1 MKVLINGRNGQVSH
15 ELQRRLGGVGELIVL
30 GRDQLDLAQ
39 PDQIRRQVQNLRPDL
54 IINAAAHTAV
64 DLAESEPQAAFAIN
78 AIAPGILAEEAR
90 ALDIP
95 LIHYSTDYV
104 FDGLKAGP
112 YNEDDTPNPLG
123 VYGKSKLAGEQA
135 IRDVQGKYLILRTSW
150 VYSTHGRNFLLT
162 MQRLLQE
169 KPELRVVA
177 DQIGAPTWA
186 GTIANSTLALIEHWQ
201 ANEVANWGTYHL
213 SAQGETSW
221 FGFAQAIGEALRQQ
235 GKPCA
240 ALHPQPDRSTRA
252 WIAVACNAIGAS
264 VNLTGRRRCASA
276 LPNKPEHQRRP
287 ALALKHDVS
296 ASQRRRVADMR
307 ACSRKRH

>member
-1 MKVLINGRNGQVSH
+1 MKVLINGRHGQVSH
-15 ELQRRLGGVGELIVL
+15 ELQRRLGAVGELIVL

-39 PDQIRRQVQNLRPDL
+39 PDQIRRQVQNVRPDL

-64 DLAESEPQAAFAIN
+64 DLAEIEPQSAFAIN
-78 AIAPGILAEEAR
+78 AVAPGILAEEAL

-104 FDGLKAGP
+104 FDGTKAAP

-135 IRDVQGKYLILRTSW
+135 IRDVHGKHLILRTSW

-169 KPELRVVA
+169 KPQLRVVA

-213 SAQGETSW
+213 TAQGETSW

-235 GKPCA
+235 GMPCA
-240 ALHPQPDRSTRA
+240 DLFAIPSSDYPTPAARPLNSRLDCSRLLRDWGVSQPDWRTALRE
-252 WIAVACNAIGAS
+252 C
-264 VNLTGRRRCASA
+264 LTEQS
-276 LPNKPEHQRRP
+276 
-287 ALALKHDVS
+287 
-296 ASQRRRVADMR
+296 
-307 ACSRKRH
+307 

>member
-1 MKVLINGRNGQVSH
+1 MRVLISGQHGQVSR
-15 ELQRRLGGVGELIVL
+15 ELQRRLGAVGELIVL

-39 PDQIRRQVQNLRPDL
+39 PEQIRQQVQKIRPDL

-64 DLAESEPQAAFAIN
+64 DLAESEPETAFAIN
-78 AIAPGILAEEAR
+78 AVAPGIFAEEAQM
-90 ALDIP
+90 LGIP

-104 FDGLKAGP
+104 FDGMKLGP

-123 VYGKSKLAGEQA
+123 VYGKSKLAGERA
-135 IRDVQGKYLILRTSW
+135 ITDVQGKHLILRTSW

-169 KPELRVVA
+169 RPEVRIVA

-186 GTIANSTLALIEHWQ
+186 GTIANSTLALIERWQ
-201 ANEVANWGTYHL
+201 AGEAVTWGTYHL
-213 SAQGETSW
+213 TAQGQTSW

-240 ALHPQPDRSTRA
+240 NLLPIPSSDYPTPAARPLNSCLDCSRLQREWGVRQPD
-252 WIAVACNAIGAS
+252 WQIALREC
-264 VNLTGRRRCASA
+264 
-276 LPNKPEHQRRP
+276 
-287 ALALKHDVS
+287 LAE
-296 ASQRRRVADMR
+296 QG
-307 ACSRKRH
+307 